1 MAWTSDNIME
11 LFKFLTRKNQS
22 GSISS
27 TDFFYAWNTEQ
38 SSYHQDIVGRWQAR
52 ANGKQG
58 MNTGLIQDQTI
69 MTELAPFT
77 IPKELPITSG
87 KVVKPND
94 FIYTAALRIN
104 GVKVWKLNPD
114 QLDQANAS
122 VIDPPSTSA
131 NKYYYTE
138 YQDYFYLLPQ
148 SVTGNLSLD
157 YIAEPT
163 PIKWGYTFDNQGRQ
177 VYDPATSVQP
187 KWDTNVIITITK
199 RALTNL
205 GVSYK
210 DADFSNYGRN
220 AQLTGN

>member
-1 MAWTSDNIME
+1 MSWNVNNIME
-11 LFKFLTRKNQS
+11 LFKFLTRKDQS

-69 MTELAPFT
+69 LSELAPFT
-77 IPKELPITSG
+77 LSVSLPINSG
-87 KVVKPND
+87 KTIKPND
-94 FIYTAALRIN
+94 FIYTAAIRKD
-104 GVKVWKLNPD
+104 GYKVWKVTPD
-114 QLDQANAS
+114 QIDQVSSS
-122 VIDPPSTSA
+122 VIDPPSASA

-138 YQDYFYLLPQ
+138 YENYFYLLPQ

-163 PIKWGYTFDNQGRQ
+163 NIKWGYTYDGDGRQ

-187 KWDTNVIITITK
+187 KWDNNVIITITK
-199 RALTNL
+199 RALSNL

-210 DADFSNYGRN
+210 DGDFSAYGRN
-220 AQLTGN
+220 AQITGN